1 MINAPNLLSKI
12 WLDQI
17 IIPIAKKHQQIA
29 KKLRIDE
36 FSGTIL
42 TGLGVLLRNEMLRTR
57 MASIPQKIYSPLIIL
72 SFLSAP
78 VFGSYSK
85 VMCGFTA
92 AKRPYR

>member
-57 MASIPQKIYSPLIIL
+57 MASIPQKIYSPHRLRATYAESLTERSADNTQL
-72 SFLSAP
+72 SISA
-78 VFGSYSK
+78 SIQ
-85 VMCGFTA
+85 
-92 AKRPYR
+92 